1 MDEGSQRTIGKGGD
15 GSFKHMNGCSKFT
28 CRPKLFTG
36 LVYVTHAMY
45 NLAGHVDARWFDHM
59 TECDI
64 IVMKAPRGKYN
75 CDPDIGLSHVK
86 NR

>member
-15 GSFKHMNGCSKFT
+15 GSFKHMNGCSIFT
-28 CRPKLFTG
+28 FRPKLFLR
-36 LVYVTHAMY
+36 LVHVTHAMY

-64 IVMKAPRGKYN
+64 VMKAPRGRYILTQTLG
-75 CDPDIGLSHVK
+75 CPM
-86 NR
+86 